1 MKEINPGG
9 YEKRMAAF
17 QSNQR
22 MIHCCLIRKFGE
34 QKIPLKIKI
43 FLWLIQQG
51 AILTKDNLSRKIKW
65 EGDKKCAFCNEESI
79 QHIFFDCR
87 VIKYVWSLI
96 ALTIGAKCRPA
107 SAEQYM
113 V

>member
-34 QKIPLKIKI
+34 QKISLKIKI

-51 AILTKDNLSRKIKW
+51 AIL
-65 EGDKKCAFCNEESI
+65 
-79 QHIFFDCR
+79 Q
-87 VIKYVWSLI
+87 
-96 ALTIGAKCRPA
+96 
-107 SAEQYM
+107 
-113 V
+113 

>member
-65 EGDKKCAFCNEESI
+65 KA
-79 QHIFFDCR
+79 
-87 VIKYVWSLI
+87 IKSV
-96 ALTIGAKCRPA
+96 P
-107 SAEQYM
+107 SAMRSQFSTSS
-113 V
+113 